1 MQNKSGIFSVRPRA
15 RGALAV
21 CGIVLCVA
29 TLWGQSQKGDYSQS
43 NLGRI
48 NQPTPRSHRE
58 GTLYVDEAYGLHA
71 VRLAPGKDRDLVES
85 YCNTCHS
92 LMYITMQPPLPAA
105 IWEAEVKKMV
115 QTFGQP
121 IPEDVIPRII
131 DYLQKHY
138 TPETRKAEA
147 ARSSSSGNGDSAAK
161 KKFVQQKSPRKP

>member
-1 MQNKSGIFSVRPRA
+1 MRPRA

-58 GTLYVDEAYGLHA
+58 GTLFVGEAYGLHA

-92 LMYITMQPPLPAA
+92 QMYITMQPPLPAA
-105 IWEAEVKKMV
+105 TWEAEVKKMV
-115 QTFGQP
+115 VTFGQP
-121 IPEDVIPRII
+121 IPEDVIPKII
-131 DYLQKHY
+131 AYLQAHY

-147 ARSSSSGNGDSAAK
+147 SRKNSFANRDSATK
-161 KKFVQQKSPRKP
+161 KKSVQRKSPPKP